1 MVNQLLWLFM
11 GKTIILLMLVSYIY
25 ILTKKLQRR
34 DRYLKGNDGAKHN
47 VEFWMRFKGES
58 EALKEITNK
67 IELPDT
73 NAVDANKQNNE
84 GQANITIEKTSGFVQ
99 VVTGSG
105 KADQYLDGNTFSNK
119 LEQYKSRMIANG
131 ILEED
136 IDALLLNTQN
146 TEVKN
151 SFLTKYRVEL
161 AGIMINI
168 AGNAINLLQYLG
180 R

>member
-1 MVNQLLWLFM
+1 MFLALA
-11 GKTIILLMLVSYIY
+11 SYIY

-34 DRYLKGNDGAKHN
+34 DRNLKENDGVKQN
-47 VEFWMRFKGES
+47 IEFWMRFKGES
-58 EALKEITNK
+58 EALKEIINK

-73 NAVDANKQNNE
+73 NAVDANKQTNE

-105 KADQYLDGNTFSNK
+105 KANQHLDGNTFSNK

-136 IDALLLNTQN
+136 IGALLLNTQN
-146 TEVKN
+146 ADAKK
-151 SFLTKYRVEL
+151 SFLTKYKIEL
-161 AGIMINI
+161 SVIMINI
-168 AGNAINLLQYLG
+168 AGEVISLLQLLKG
-180 R
+180 